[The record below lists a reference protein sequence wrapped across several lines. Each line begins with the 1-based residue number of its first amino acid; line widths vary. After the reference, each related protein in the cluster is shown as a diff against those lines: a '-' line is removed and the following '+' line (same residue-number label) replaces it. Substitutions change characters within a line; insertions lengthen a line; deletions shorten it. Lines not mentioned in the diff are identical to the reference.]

1 MKKIFASLVFV
12 LIFSSTSFGEWIIVE
27 FNVETNDS
35 TFFDTNRYEKTDDL
49 TLSSIVVNLGSE
61 QKDEDGNKYQS
72 VDLVVAVN
80 CEDETA
86 LLYRAVLFS
95 DGFLQGEMVSS
106 DTFPDND
113 FIPFEDAITLI
124 SYNAL
129 IFSCKFVELVTKD

>member
-1 MKKIFASLVFV
+1 MKSAVNFYFLLVFV

-72 VDLVVAVN
+72 ANL
-80 CEDETA
+80 
-86 LLYRAVLFS
+86 
-95 DGFLQGEMVSS
+95 
-106 DTFPDND
+106 
-113 FIPFEDAITLI
+113 
-124 SYNAL
+124 
-129 IFSCKFVELVTKD
+129 